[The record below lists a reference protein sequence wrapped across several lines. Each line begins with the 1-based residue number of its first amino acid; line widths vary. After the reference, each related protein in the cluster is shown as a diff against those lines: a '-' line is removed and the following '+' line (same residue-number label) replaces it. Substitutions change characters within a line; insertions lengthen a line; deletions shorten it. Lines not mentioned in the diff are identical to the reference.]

1 MVSTDRLV
9 YNAVATRKL
18 DRPFY
23 LRHELGPVFD
33 RVELYYVSVRRVLH
47 GCKYA

>member
-1 MVSTDRLV
+1 MVSTDRWV
-9 YNAVATRKL
+9 DNVVATTKL

-23 LRHELGPVFD
+23 LWHELSPVFD

-47 GCKYA
+47 GCKYD